1 MATEPEVLITLLL
14 KKAETSFQSQTGLQ
28 SSLHVHDLDR
38 HRATSLSAEYP
49 RWRAITESG
58 NNVAISLYI
67 VVVPNAKRA
76 YA

>member
-14 KKAETSFQSQTGLQ
+14 KKSRNVVPKPNWVTKLATCTRPRPTSGNIT
-28 SSLHVHDLDR
+28 VCR
-38 HRATSLSAEYP
+38 NP
-49 RWRAITESG
+49 RWLAITESG